1 VRPLEPP
8 VPEQLGIER
17 RHDNGVSLAVCTLFH
32 RDALEQLREVRGVPP
47 CPLERG
53 RRLVGALRAQVHVSA
68 ADAPQLETARPAD
81 LMELE
86 VPFVAGVAVVPAPDL
101 RRGARVPHQRR
112 DGPARPATGDAV
124 PSIRRAYGPLP
135 ARRWGGGCGVVPLRV
150 EPLHA
155 QRNIAVGAEWAAG
168 VGEMSVGEE
177 IPEPRVRD
185 VLLGAWANPPLSP
198 PPPPPAR
205 PRARPFSA
213 RPLPRLRQPARRR
226 RPPRR

>member
-1 VRPLEPP
+1 MGREMLRRRDRAYPRLRTTAQLAVRRREEVRPLEPP

-17 RHDNGVSLAVCTLFH
+17 RHDDGVSPPPTVCTLFH
-32 RDALEQLREVRGVPP
+32 RDALEQLREVRGVTPR
-47 CPLERG
+47 PLERG

-135 ARRWGGGCGVVPLRV
+135 ARRWGGGCGGVPLRV

-155 QRNIAVGAEWAAG
+155 QRNIAVGAEWGAG
-168 VGEMSVGEE
+168 VGEMSVGGA
-177 IPEPRVRD
+177 IQAPPVRD
-185 VLLGAWANPPLSP
+185 SP
-198 PPPPPAR
+198 P
-205 PRARPFSA
+205 
-213 RPLPRLRQPARRR
+213 
-226 RPPRR
+226 